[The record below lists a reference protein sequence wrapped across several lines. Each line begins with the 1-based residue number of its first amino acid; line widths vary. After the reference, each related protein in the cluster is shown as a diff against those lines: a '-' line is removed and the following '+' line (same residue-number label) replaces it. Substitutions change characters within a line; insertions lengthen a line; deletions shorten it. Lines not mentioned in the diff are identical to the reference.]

1 MSGAENQAGCEEAK
15 WIGEKKGRP
24 FGGDAEPAGV
34 RRGAMNGIQGDLAST
49 SVVCSPQSAGQK
61 VFELL
66 DPIRTAVFGEKIG
79 IICLG

>member
-49 SVVCSPQSAGQK
+49 SVVCSPQCSPSPALASPTVQ
-61 VFELL
+61 
-66 DPIRTAVFGEKIG
+66 PS
-79 IICLG
+79 